1 MMGGFTEDSISN
13 RIMKIKT
20 TCPGMPISLFTGKN
34 SENHFSWG
42 HFIKK
47 ENKYSVQ
54 LANICNKKIDVIK
67 LKSKPEI

>member
-1 MMGGFTEDSISN
+1 
-13 RIMKIKT
+13 
-20 TCPGMPISLFTGKN
+20 MPISLFTGEN

-47 ENKYSVQ
+47 ENKNSVQ
-54 LANICNKKIDVIK
+54 LANICNKKKNDVDLIK